1 MENKSVHC
9 MNYGVLTA
17 DDDDDDDGRFLAC
30 EDCGKVRV
38 LVRNT

>member
-1 MENKSVHC
+1 MKKC
-9 MNYGVLTA
+9 KKYGLNSDDD

-38 LVRNT
+38 